1 MGAAVAPVAPGETF
15 AQIRSSGKI
24 RILFF
29 YQSTL
34 ISSPKKKAA
43 SKKNGI
49 AKLEHAQRLLF
60 HFPGLVRWIYHTAI
74 ESQPLRAPGPS

>member
-1 MGAAVAPVAPGETF
+1 MGAAVAPVAPGETPVKPF

-34 ISSPKKKAA
+34 ISSP
-43 SKKNGI
+43 
-49 AKLEHAQRLLF
+49 EE
-60 HFPGLVRWIYHTAI
+60 
-74 ESQPLRAPGPS
+74 ESRQ